1 LSVVMMNQVK
11 KNQITIP
18 IRIALAAIGVF
29 FVAALKNAGL
39 TLNFIIFL
47 LIYIALSVESNN

>member
-1 LSVVMMNQVK
+1 MMNQVK